1 MTATERTEFLAE
13 RRKGLGASDIAAIFG
28 MSKWTTAVGVWADK
42 CSLLDDTAITG
53 PQDWGIRL
61 EEPIAKAFT
70 DRTQIALDRPL
81 WPCVCADLPILRSNL
96 DFTGVGS
103 NVFIDCKNSGRL
115 KYKDQQGQTQAW
127 GPDMSD
133 EVPTEILFQ
142 LQTQYACVGW
152 ETGGFVAAL
161 IGGNDF
167 RIYQIERSQP
177 LIEKIMGKAE
187 EFWERFVKPR
197 IEPEHDWSHRA
208 TAELVKKLNP
218 PDAGS
223 TLDLQGDEEFV
234 RVAEDFN
241 ILRAAEKHVKAMK
254 DSAKAKLTALSQGAA
269 LVTWP
274 DGKFTHKIVKKK
286 AYTVKAQE
294 TPTVNLTVTADV
306 DVSFI
311 LDRLPRGYGGGNGED
326 SDGD

>member
-1 MTATERTEFLAE
+1 MTPTERTDFLAE

-42 CSLLDDTAITG
+42 CGLLDDSEMSE
-53 PQDWGIRL
+53 PQEWGIRM
-61 EEPIAKAFT
+61 EQPIADKFSQRNDIPLA
-70 DRTQIALDRPL
+70 RPTAMSIC
-81 WPCVCADLPILRSNL
+81 PDLPILRSNL
-96 DFTGVGS
+96 DYVGTGS
-103 NVFIDCKNSGRL
+103 NVFVDCKNSGRM
-115 KYKDQQGQTQAW
+115 KYKDHLGQTQTW

-133 EVPTEILFQ
+133 EVPIEILFQ
-142 LQTQYACVGW
+142 LQAQYACSGFQ
-152 ETGGFVAAL
+152 TGGFVAAL
-161 IGGNDF
+161 IGGNCY
-167 RIYQIERSQP
+167 RQYEIARSQP

-197 IEPEHDWSHRA
+197 VEPEHDWSHRA
-208 TAELVKKLNP
+208 TADLVKKLNP

-241 ILRAAEKHVKAMK
+241 ILRAAEKSVKAMK
-254 DSAKAKLTALSQGAA
+254 DAAKAKLTALSQGAA

-286 AYTVKAQE
+286 AYMVKEQAN
-294 TPTVNLTVTADV
+294 PTVNLTVANEI

-311 LDRLPRGYGGGNGED
+311 LDRLPRGYGGASEGD
-326 SDGD
+326 SDE